1 MEAWRAAV
9 PRSRCRPW
17 IDTIATAPDGADALQ
32 GTPSNA
38 LPVVA
43 TMTGGGLEGLRSLAA
58 VACLFPLPKGRL
70 RYAPLKFSRMFAD
83 QERHVFGLFMAES
96 TAQFSGQALER

>member
-1 MEAWRAAV
+1 MPGGLRSLAAAAH
-9 PRSRCRPW
+9 RYLHSF
-17 IDTIATAPDGADALQ
+17 TAPTERTPSR
-32 GTPSNA
+32 GTASNA

-58 VACLFPLPKGRL
+58 VAGLFPLPKGRL

-96 TAQFSGQALER
+96 TVQFSGQALER